1 MASSMR
7 DTRTEMTR
15 SMRFALRRE
24 GLPQTVLTALPFLL
38 FFPHGIAKAGVV
50 VFMLSV
56 LVSGKYRNKWRTA
69 KASPLFWPVAG
80 MFAVSC
86 LLAVLTDRSAPK
98 FWSGF
103 AHYQVYF
110 FLLLFISVGPGD
122 WQRRAANGFF
132 AGALLASTLFYVN
145 LLDLLPDV
153 RLFGDYIAYSG
164 NNSILLG
171 VLLAI
176 AAGALFY
183 EMIEH
188 ASRRRLLWQIPAFLY
203 IAVALLVLARTRSG
217 SLIFIG
223 LCLFVLVKQAARSW
237 HRALGISAVL
247 ALMVATTWHFSS
259 NLQTRALKTV
269 QDIKAFSQ
277 GEKTSGEGIRAEMYW
292 ITAQMIAEKPLAGH
306 GIGAWLPVY
315 QQRAKGLATG
325 RMTTP
330 HNDYLLYMA
339 EIGLIGLAALLWIW
353 AAQLAVAWRIGGVH
367 GAWLGMLSLALIVG
381 AMFNAIL
388 RDWVFGLAFMIL
400 MAIPLAGVTRDG
412 RTARPAASIATRS

>member
-1 MASSMR
+1 
-7 DTRTEMTR
+7 
-15 SMRFALRRE
+15 MRFALRRE
-24 GLPQTVLTALPFLL
+24 SLPQAVLAALPFLL
-38 FFPHGIAKAGVV
+38 FFPHGMVKAGVII
-50 VFMLSV
+50 FMLSV
-56 LVSGKYRNKWRTA
+56 LISGDYRNKWRAA

-86 LLAVLTDRSAPK
+86 LLAVFTDRSAPK

-110 FLLLFISVGPGD
+110 LLLLFVSIGPGD
-122 WQRRAANGFF
+122 WQRRAAHAFF
-132 AGALLASTLFYVN
+132 AGALLASTLFYLN
-145 LLDLLPDV
+145 LLNLLPDV
-153 RLFGDYIAYSG
+153 RLFGDYVAYSG

-176 AAGALFY
+176 AAGFVLY
-183 EMIEH
+183 EMI
-188 ASRRRLLWQIPAFLY
+188 AYTDRRRLLWQIPAFLY

-217 SLIFIG
+217 SLIFIA
-223 LCLFVLVKQAARSW
+223 LCLFVLLKHTAQSW
-237 HRALGISAVL
+237 RRVLGISAVL
-247 ALMVATTWHFSS
+247 ALMVAAAWHFSS
-259 NLQTRALKTV
+259 SLQTRALQTV
-269 QDIKAFSQ
+269 EDIKAFSR
-277 GEKTSGEGIRAEMYW
+277 GENTSGQGIRAEMYW
-292 ITAQMIAEKPLAGH
+292 ITVQMVAEKPLAGH

-330 HNDYLLYMA
+330 HNDYLLYAA

-353 AAQLAVAWRIGGVH
+353 TRQLGVAWRIGGVH

-412 RTARPAASIATRS
+412 RTA